1 MYTKN
6 NMRNEYETSTYA
18 HSCLRYICMYKQTNI
33 GWVAAMSLEPHS
45 SIGPDPLR
53 AARAVFLS

>member
-1 MYTKN
+1 
-6 NMRNEYETSTYA
+6 MRNEYETSTYA